1 MDNISDYDDDGA
13 IPSNSVD
20 LESYNTRPGYKEIDL
35 NSIDGDKPEDV
46 LKLITRDER
55 LGNLNPKLHD
65 TNWFW
70 DRLDLAMHILSFRN
84 GEMKRAS
91 IVALTSVGALTETSL
106 AIQGFLRKIQKTSMR
121 HETGTYEDM
130 SDGKRGGFLGLGKRK
145 KKTDIYGT
153 GGMF

>member
-1 MDNISDYDDDGA
+1 MDEKYDEDMSA
-13 IPSNSVD
+13 LPSNSVD

-35 NSIDGDKPEDV
+35 DSIDGMKPEDV
-46 LKLITRDER
+46 LMLITRDER

-70 DRLDLAMHILSFRN
+70 DRLDLAMHILSFRK
-84 GEMKRAS
+84 GQMKRAS
-91 IVALTSVGALTETSL
+91 IMALTSVAALTETSL
-106 AIQGFLRKIQKTSMR
+106 SIKGFLRKIQKTSMR

-130 SDGKRGGFLGLGKRK
+130 SGSKRGGLFGLGKK
-145 KKTDIYGT
+145 KRNNDIYGT